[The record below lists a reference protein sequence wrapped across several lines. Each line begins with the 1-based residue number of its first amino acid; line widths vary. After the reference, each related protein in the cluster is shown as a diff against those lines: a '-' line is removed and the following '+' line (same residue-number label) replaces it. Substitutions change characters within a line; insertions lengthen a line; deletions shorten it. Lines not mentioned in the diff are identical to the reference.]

1 MSYVLQSAEKKK
13 IIISNFSDLNSS
25 SSLKVM
31 SLPLQRQLH
40 LTWDHPCG
48 NNYKNPEEI
57 FNKKKKEIP
66 KNNEDLNQ
74 KKLQTYFSKKV

>member
-31 SLPLQRQLH
+31 SLPLQRQSH
-40 LTWDHPCG
+40 LTWDPPCG

-57 FNKKKKEIP
+57 FNKKEKNSKE
-66 KNNEDLNQ
+66 
-74 KKLQTYFSKKV
+74 